1 MLTLRTKST
10 VTINSAMRNKLALLL
25 AIATLFF
32 CAFFESAAMAQPD
45 QATPEASTKAF
56 YTWYFKR
63 DEKGYP
69 LLDNAILQYM
79 AKDTVTRLRYE
90 YHHNSLPD
98 GHDYFTKVQDYDEK
112 DWAANIAPQPAIMFG
127 DVALVPVTLGTTANS
142 KKMNL
147 VFLRK
152 EGNAWKITKIDDTQ
166 DYN

>member
-1 MLTLRTKST
+1 MK
-10 VTINSAMRNKLALLL
+10 KYFALF
-25 AIATLFF
+25 IATLLLTLS
-32 CAFFESAAMAQPD
+32 AFFQSPAVAQSD
-45 QATPEASTKAF
+45 QSTPEASVKAF

-69 LLDNAILQYM
+69 LLDNAILHYM

-112 DWAANIAPQPAIMFG
+112 DWAANIAPQSAIMFD
-127 DVALVPVTLGTTANS
+127 DVALVPVVLGVDKDG
-142 KKMNL
+142 KKLNL

-166 DYN
+166 DYK